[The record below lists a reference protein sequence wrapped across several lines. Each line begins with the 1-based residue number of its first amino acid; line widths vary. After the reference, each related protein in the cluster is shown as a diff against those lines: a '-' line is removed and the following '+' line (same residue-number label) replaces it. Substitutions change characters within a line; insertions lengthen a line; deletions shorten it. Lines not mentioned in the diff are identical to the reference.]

1 MALAHAIL
9 ASLLDASCSGYD
21 LAKQFDSAVGCF
33 WEASHQQIYRELARL
48 ETEGYV
54 VAEKVEQA
62 TRPNKK
68 LYHITPTGRDWLK
81 NWIAQPASLSPL
93 KDDLLVKLYAG
104 HLVPRPI
111 LLAELHQ
118 HRQQHVERLQHYRAR
133 LEAHLQDDNA
143 APQSFTYL
151 AISHTIR
158 AETAW
163 LTWCDDAIALLEKS
177 EKSRSQPNTPD
188 DSSPHPQP
196 LS

>member
-48 ETEGYV
+48 ETDGHV

-68 LYHITPTGRDWLK
+68 LYHITSSGRDWLK
-81 NWIAQPASLSPL
+81 TWIAQPASLSPL

-118 HRQQHVERLQHYRAR
+118 HRQQHAERLNQYRAR
-133 LEAHLQDDNA
+133 LEAHLQDDDSA
-143 APQSFTYL
+143 TQSFAYL
-151 AISHTIR
+151 AISHSIR

-163 LTWCDDAIALLEKS
+163 LAWCDDAIALLEKS
-177 EKSRSQPNTPD
+177 EKSRGQPNAPD
-188 DSSPHPQP
+188 NPSSP
-196 LS
+196 